1 MPCNFLIRDR
11 FWKKGQEVPG
21 FDWHERKGYLRSSRS
36 FESQSNFFPHP
47 KERGKEAEENNLG
60 FLGFPDNTRNV
71 IYLDKETKFH
81 HGLQQRWHS
90 HSDAALVV
98 SIRPLT
104 APRFCQCPSEDWSSG
119 KRSKLVPEGVL
130 FCFFFPWSSK
140 HAGKKTSGPEA
151 ELCPGRFSHRS
162 KRKPGLSTSICTL

>member
-36 FESQSNFFPHP
+36 FESQSNFFSHP

-81 HGLQQRWHS
+81 HGLQQR
-90 HSDAALVV
+90 
-98 SIRPLT
+98 
-104 APRFCQCPSEDWSSG
+104 
-119 KRSKLVPEGVL
+119 
-130 FCFFFPWSSK
+130 
-140 HAGKKTSGPEA
+140 
-151 ELCPGRFSHRS
+151 
-162 KRKPGLSTSICTL
+162 

>member
-119 KRSKLVPEGVL
+119 KRSKLVPEG
-130 FCFFFPWSSK
+130 FFF
-140 HAGKKTSGPEA
+140 
-151 ELCPGRFSHRS
+151 FSLDLLNMLE
-162 KRKPGLSTSICTL
+162 RKLQAQRQSFVQGDFPIVLNGNLV